1 MKKLSA
7 DAIAGLLCMAF
18 GVFFLIM
25 TATNPQLSFIATT
38 SDGVPGGGFFPYILS
53 IAVII
58 MGGALTVR
66 VLKGNG
72 KKYVEMTPERKKNL
86 KVLLLTVAGLIVFLG
101 VWKMTAPYFGNTA
114 FMVCVFLFEI
124 YLNKLFER
132 TWKFTIIYAVIF
144 TAFIYLVFSMGFS
157 ILFNA

>member
-1 MKKLSA
+1 MKKLKA
-7 DAIAGLLCMAF
+7 DTIAGLICVAF
-18 GVFFLIM
+18 GIFFLIM

-53 IAVII
+53 VLIII

-66 VLKGNG
+66 GIRSEGV
-72 KKYVEMTPERKKNL
+72 KYVDLTPENKKNL
-86 KVLLLTVAGLIVFLG
+86 KVLLLMVAGLIVFLAA
-101 VWKMTAPYFGNTA
+101 WKITAPMFGNPA

-132 TWKFTIIYAVIF
+132 SWKFTLIYSAVF
-144 TAFIYLVFSMGFS
+144 TAFIYLVFNMGFS